1 VFSAPK
7 SPNPKKAASSP
18 EVTPTRLAA
27 PRLGTTRAATMS
39 IAIQKMP
46 ECPES
51 CSGRRRAI
59 LAITTSA
66 ANNASRIN

>member
-1 VFSAPK
+1 MM
-7 SPNPKKAASSP
+7 P
-18 EVTPTRLAA
+18 EVKPTRLVA
-27 PRLGTTRAATMS
+27 PRLGTTPAATIM

-59 LAITTSA
+59 LATTTRA
-66 ANNASRIN
+66 ANSASRISWKVEK